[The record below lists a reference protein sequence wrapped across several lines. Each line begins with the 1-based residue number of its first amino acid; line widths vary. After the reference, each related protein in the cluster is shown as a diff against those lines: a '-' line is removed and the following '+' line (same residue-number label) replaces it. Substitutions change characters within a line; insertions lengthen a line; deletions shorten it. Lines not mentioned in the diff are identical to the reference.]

1 MAKLRAD
8 GRQNACE
15 CYQTL
20 GRFPQLIT
28 DFRPTQSLKQIFA
41 FTPTTAVKPD
51 QAKPKNTNAG
61 LPQMLQQLSVVEQYR
76 NQLYHE
82 LGRTISSKQKQKKL
96 IVRTNHGF
104 VAIYN

>member
-1 MAKLRAD
+1 MAKRRAD
-8 GRQNACE
+8 GHQIVCG
-15 CYQTL
+15 CYQAL

-28 DFRPTQSLKQIFA
+28 DFRPAQILKQILA
-41 FTPTTAVKPD
+41 FTPTPTVKPD
-51 QAKPKNTNAG
+51 QAKSTDTNAG
-61 LPQMLQQLSVVEQYR
+61 LPQMLQQFSVVEQYR

-82 LGRTISSKQKQKKL
+82 LGRTISSKQKHKKL